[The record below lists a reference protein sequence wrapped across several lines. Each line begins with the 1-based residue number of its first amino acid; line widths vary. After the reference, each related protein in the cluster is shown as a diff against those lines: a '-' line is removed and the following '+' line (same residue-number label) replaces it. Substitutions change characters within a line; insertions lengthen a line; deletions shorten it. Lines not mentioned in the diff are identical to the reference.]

1 MAPMRTYALRWS
13 SKFTHIYKN
22 VLSPSSIFMKFV
34 SDHSLYEKSAVHACV
49 GLLCVSTSSDQVQ
62 NLHAALTSCY
72 LHLLFSWSFS
82 NITSS
87 MRNQPCM
94 QVLGFCAWVHTPIKF
109 FQMGH
114 TWYGPSQEVR
124 RLSCVLCLVSVSDAQ
139 WINQLNTLTLI
150 KMSWFISSQILSHW

>member
-1 MAPMRTYALRWS
+1 MAPMRTYTLRWS

-22 VLSPSSIFMKFV
+22 ASSPSSIFMKFV

-109 FQMGH
+109 FSPG
-114 TWYGPSQEVR
+114 R
-124 RLSCVLCLVSVSDAQ
+124 DCLRIMKILVQ
-139 WINQLNTLTLI
+139 TYWGKIGWKI
-150 KMSWFISSQILSHW
+150 KIKILWDPHSL

>member
-1 MAPMRTYALRWS
+1 MAPMRTYTLRWS

-87 MRNQPCM
+87 MGNQPCM

-109 FQMGH
+109 LHSSLFRAEELCQHAAIQQWQQQQQQPTLKNLRG
-114 TWYGPSQEVR
+114 
-124 RLSCVLCLVSVSDAQ
+124 CVDLA
-139 WINQLNTLTLI
+139 WR
-150 KMSWFISSQILSHW
+150 HWAVTRCTVCT